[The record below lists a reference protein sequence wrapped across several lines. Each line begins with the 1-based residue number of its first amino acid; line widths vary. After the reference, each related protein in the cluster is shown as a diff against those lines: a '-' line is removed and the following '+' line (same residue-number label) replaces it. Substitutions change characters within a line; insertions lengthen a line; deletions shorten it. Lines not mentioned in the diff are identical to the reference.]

1 MNIKIRYFFTNL
13 TYFCDYKFL
22 ILFNVFD
29 VKVKKIQIN
38 IYCFIFQNFNIVQKH
53 VMSWIGMGSFRI
65 LMTFC
70 SIGGGGVK
78 RGSDFRW
85 GRDRTYSKYVFLTT
99 NFLFYSTSPV
109 LISSITHIFNMILL
123 QYPFLLVS
131 GHIRRKFI
139 ETEGQSCPLPIQ
151 INEF

>member
-70 SIGGGGVK
+70 SIGGGVSKGVA
-78 RGSDFRW
+78 
-85 GRDRTYSKYVFLTT
+85 
-99 NFLFYSTSPV
+99 TSGEDG
-109 LISSITHIFNMILL
+109 TAHI
-123 QYPFLLVS
+123 VS
-131 GHIRRKFI
+131 MYF
-139 ETEGQSCPLPIQ
+139 
-151 INEF
+151 